1 MKQVKQRLVLVIFT
15 VVFTIIFTA
24 GGKFL
29 AKHLAWEVEFAF
41 LLFVGILLGVA
52 SFFIIKNFRVLIK
65 KRAPGLTAKKM
76 LFFFFVMSV
85 WFNIALL
92 IKLYIPQ
99 VDMSIGSSLFLG
111 VCFAFLANMGVAWI
125 LALRKKDELELLG
138 FSLIGVLDPYKD
150 FFDTKDEDRFE
161 KLLKQKKIFKVNAFL
176 EYYIFC
182 RCEDEKTKKEAV
194 KILNRMQ
201 VRFNPAESEFF
212 NPGNNDLI

>member
-1 MKQVKQRLVLVIFT
+1 MKRIKQRLVLVVFT
-15 VVFTIIFTA
+15 VVFATIFTA
-24 GGKFL
+24 GIVFL
-29 AKHLAWEVEFAF
+29 AKHLAWWIKFG
-41 LLFVGILLGVA
+41 LLPIIGILLGVA
-52 SFFIIKNFRVLIK
+52 SFFIIKNFRILIR
-65 KRAPGLTAKKM
+65 KRAPGLTAKKI

-99 VDMSIGSSLFLG
+99 VDMSIGSSIFLG
-111 VCFAFLANMGVAWI
+111 VCFAFLANMGVSWI

-138 FSLIGVLDPYKD
+138 FSLIGILDPYKD
-150 FFDTKDEDRFE
+150 FFDTKDGDRFE
-161 KLLKQKKIFKVNAFL
+161 KLLEQKKIFKVNAFL

-182 RCEDEKTKKEAV
+182 RCEDEKTKKEAI

-201 VRFNPAESEFF
+201 VRFNPTETEFF